1 MSQAG
6 TSQFQEV
13 IRQEL
18 EYSMKVEL
26 DKILATAPSNEL
38 EVRSVMWTQLSMGN
52 QMQEIQANIMQ
63 GAKSQN
69 TTILIF
75 RTCSDPEWKS
85 SLDTVSV
92 GDLWY
97 HINWVTCLS
106 LSV

>member
-38 EVRSVMWTQLSMGN
+38 EVRSMMRTQLKAW
-52 QMQEIQANIMQ
+52 ETRCR
-63 GAKSQN
+63 KSKQ
-69 TTILIF
+69 I
-75 RTCSDPEWKS
+75 
-85 SLDTVSV
+85 
-92 GDLWY
+92 
-97 HINWVTCLS
+97 
-106 LSV
+106 

>member
-38 EVRSVMWTQLSMGN
+38 EVRSMMRTQLK
-52 QMQEIQANIMQ
+52 A
-63 GAKSQN
+63 
-69 TTILIF
+69 
-75 RTCSDPEWKS
+75 
-85 SLDTVSV
+85 
-92 GDLWY
+92 
-97 HINWVTCLS
+97 
-106 LSV
+106 

>member
-6 TSQFQEV
+6 PSQFQEV

-38 EVRSVMWTQLSMGN
+38 EVRSVMWMQLKAWEGRDF
-52 QMQEIQANIMQ
+52 IQ
-63 GAKSQN
+63 GDKSQN
-69 TTILIF
+69 IVILIF
-75 RTCSDPEWKS
+75 KMCLGYVWKS

-92 GDLWY
+92 GDFEL
-97 HINWVTCLS
+97 HANCTTELL